1 MKAELAEVEA
11 EIKAGPST
19 STQGTA
25 RDGRLAAKRKS
36 VLHPK
41 TAVDLASEL
50 IGLRERL
57 SSLEDVDLRYEERHE
72 DEDEWSGRLQRL
84 KMMGESAGRGETG
97 RGEAGEGNTRPT
109 DNAGTFPVSEL
120 DKRLARLENALG
132 SDETS
137 VSDQSW

>member
-1 MKAELAEVEA
+1 LAEVEA

-19 STQGTA
+19 STRGTA

-36 VLHPK
+36 VLPPK

-50 IGLRERL
+50 SGLRERL
-57 SSLEDVDLRYEERHE
+57 SSLEDIDLRYEERHE

-84 KMMGESAGRGETG
+84 KMMGESDGRGETG
-97 RGEAGEGNTRPT
+97 RREAGEGNTRPT
-109 DNAGTFPVSEL
+109 DNTGTFPVSEL

-137 VSDQSW
+137 VSDQFW